1 MEVRGAAGWAPVRAC
16 CEVAHEIKPNVA
28 RIDEDGRARGTAPV
42 SNSAAYG
49 GYLLGARC
57 IDADTKKSMQDILK
71 DIQDGS
77 FVKRLVANVENGNT
91 ELEGLRK
98 ANAEHPIEVTG
109 KKLRDLMSWV
119 DRPITETA

>member
-1 MEVRGAAGWAPVRAC
+1 MNYSVS
-16 CEVAHEIKPNVA
+16 
-28 RIDEDGRARGTAPV
+28 DTAEF
-42 SNSAAYG
+42 G
-49 GYLLGARC
+49 GYVSGPRV
-57 IDADTKKSMQDILK
+57 IDADTKKRMQDILK

-77 FVKRLVANVENGNT
+77 FVKRLVANVENGNS

-98 ANAEHPIEVTG
+98 ENAEHPIEVTG